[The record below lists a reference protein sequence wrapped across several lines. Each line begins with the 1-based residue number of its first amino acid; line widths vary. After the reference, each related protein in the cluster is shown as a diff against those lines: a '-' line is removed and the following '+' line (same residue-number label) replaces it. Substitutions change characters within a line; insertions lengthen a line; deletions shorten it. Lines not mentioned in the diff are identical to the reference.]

1 MGFFTLDSNRDYGG
15 RLSLWETDT
24 RKLKNLQIYSCG
36 SILPAGAHEGDGDVF
51 VPEHEPGMS
60 AHLKEV
66 KRSLA
71 SDNLNP

>member
-1 MGFFTLDSNRDYGG
+1 MGFFLHRTLNRDSGGYSSG
-15 RLSLWETDT
+15 RLEKDT
-24 RKLKNLQIYSCG
+24 KRVQIYSCG

-66 KRSLA
+66 KSSLA

>member
-1 MGFFTLDSNRDYGG
+1 MGFFTLYSNRDYGW
-15 RLSLWETDT
+15 RLSFRETDT

-36 SILPAGAHEGDGDVF
+36 SILPAGAHDETYSVF

-66 KRSLA
+66 KSSLA
-71 SDNLNP
+71 SGNRNP